1 MVSENL
7 KETRHLNEL
16 NTWGRDTVMWYW
28 SADTLFWQPK
38 FSGCIDNEI
47 LLPMVLCYQLTLNG
61 FKNVNQHFFYRFGVN
76 RYRSTTLYR
85 WPLCARMTAHIIL
98 RQRWVIRACFFVHS
112 IAFCVKRLDN
122 VCFTFLFYSSVI
134 WTNYCLSM
142 ERGVISVSQSS
153 SCTLSTRTS
162 AFMLLR
168 WVGE

>member
-1 MVSENL
+1 
-7 KETRHLNEL
+7 
-16 NTWGRDTVMWYW
+16 MWYW

-38 FSGCIDNEI
+38 FLGCIDNEI
-47 LLPMVLCYQLTLNG
+47 LLPMVLCYKLTLSGLKKLPAFHLHCEILFTRQRNIH
-61 FKNVNQHFFYRFGVN
+61 QHFLTKFGVN
-76 RYRSTTLYR
+76 RCRSTTPYW

-98 RQRWVIRACFFVHS
+98 RQRWVTRVCFFFHS
-112 IAFCVKRLDN
+112 IAFCVKRLN

-142 ERGVISVSQSS
+142 ERGVISVLQSS

-168 WVGE
+168 WVGEYHTVHW